1 MQPTDRMLLDAAR
14 RNASRV
20 AAIAL
25 LTLVQAALLLLLPA
39 TLGRA
44 VDALLAADAGPD
56 AGPDAA
62 RTATR
67 WTLVCCGLIC
77 AQVVLAAVEPVVTGS
92 TDARATARLR
102 ERLVGRV
109 LDIGPRAAGR
119 FARGDL
125 VTRGTTNA
133 AQAGTVPAA
142 TASALTT
149 MLTPVGGIV
158 ALTLIDWRL
167 GLAFALGLPLLAVLL
182 RAFTRSAA
190 DCVARYQRLQADLAG
205 RMVEAL
211 AGARTIAAAGTEDRE
226 RARVLAPLPG
236 MSRQGYRMWRVNARA
251 TAQAALLGP
260 LLQLSVVAV
269 AGVLLAADHLSV
281 GSMLAAARYAVIAT
295 GVGAFVGYLNRLVR
309 GRGAAARV
317 AEVLQVPPVRHGV
330 RALPARGPGRLE
342 FRDVTARRGDRTVLR
357 GLDLVVPGGT
367 TVAVVGRS
375 GAGKSLLAE
384 LAGRLA
390 DPDSGEVSLDGVP
403 LGTLDPAE
411 LRREVGYAFE
421 RPALLGET
429 LGDAIA
435 YGPRRPSATQVVAA
449 ARSASADGFVRTL
462 PDGYDT
468 RCADAPLSG
477 GELQRLG
484 LARAFAHGGRLLVL
498 DDATSSLDTVTELR
512 VGRALLTD
520 CGVRTRLV
528 IAHRPATAARAD
540 QVAWLE
546 DGRIRAIGPHR
557 VLWRRADYRAA
568 WDGAAA

>member
-1 MQPTDRMLLDAAR
+1 MLLDAAR

-20 AAIAL
+20 AALAL
-25 LTLVQAALLLLLPA
+25 LTLAQAAVLLVLPA

-44 VDALLAADAGPD
+44 VDALLSVDAGPE
-56 AGPDAA
+56 AA
-62 RTATR
+62 RAATR
-67 WTLVCCGLIC
+67 WTLVCCGLIG
-77 AQVVLAAVEPVVTGS
+77 AQVAFAAVEPVLVGS

-102 ERLVGRV
+102 ERLVRRV
-109 LDIGPRAAGR
+109 LAVGPRATDR
-119 FARGDL
+119 FSRGDL
-125 VTRGTTNA
+125 VTRGTSNA

-142 TASALTT
+142 AASAATI
-149 MLTPVGGIV
+149 MLTPLGGIV

-167 GLAFALGLPLLAVLL
+167 GLAFALGLPLLATLL

-190 DCVARYQRLQADLAG
+190 DCVARYQTLQADLAG
-205 RMVEAL
+205 RFVEAL

-236 MSRQGYRMWRVNARA
+236 MSRQGHRMWRVNARA

-269 AGVLLAADHLSV
+269 AGLLLAADQLSV
-281 GSMLAAARYAVIAT
+281 GGMLAAARYAVIAT
-295 GVGAFVGYLNRLVR
+295 GIGTFVGFLNRLVR
-309 GRGAAARV
+309 GRGAAARL
-317 AEVLQVPPVRHGV
+317 AEVLRVPPVRHGV
-330 RALPARGPGRLE
+330 RTLPAPGPGRLE

-390 DPDSGEVSLDGVP
+390 DPDSGEVTLDGVP
-403 LGTLDPAE
+403 LGALDPAE

-421 RPALLGET
+421 RPVLLGET
-429 LGDAIA
+429 LGEAIG
-435 YGPRRPSATQVVAA
+435 YGPHPTTRKQIVAA

-462 PDGYDT
+462 PDGYET

-484 LARAFAHGGRLLVL
+484 LARAFAHGGRLLIL

-520 CGVRTRLV
+520 CGARTRLIV
-528 IAHRPATAARAD
+528 AHRPATAARAD
-540 QVAWLE
+540 LVAWLD
-546 DGRIRAIGPHR
+546 DGRIRAVGPHR

-568 WDGAAA
+568 WDGVAA